1 MSESC
6 IFGSWR
12 RPFKACHSEPSLGNV
27 WWDGV
32 ESPISEDQPSA
43 YTIQGR
49 LSFTHQISKGYLNN
63 VSLLSLRLF
72 YRTFALA
79 SLLLSSYMS
88 TQAQTF
94 TPIATSITPV
104 TNAQAAWADM
114 NNDGW
119 PDLLLSG
126 TDHLGSSSLV
136 YYANNGDST
145 FDTMEIA
152 ALAQVR
158 FDLADYNQDGF
169 IDLLVSGKT
178 AGDAQVVRVYRN
190 NSGASFTDMAFALEG
205 IASGDVLW
213 ADLDHD
219 ARPEIVL
226 SGVDALGDEVL
237 LLYTPEGALYAPVS
251 QAMTA
256 QAYGS
261 LAAMDANKDGLPELL
276 VTGYDA
282 LGHPESPVYTFDASL
297 AATLY
302 AEVPDGYAL
311 NAAEVADLNEDG
323 FPDLVMTGIS
333 GDLVKATNVYFNN
346 QINGFT
352 RSSMELDSA
361 GSSSLALADLNHDG
375 LPDLV
380 LMGLDTDNNALTGYF
395 TNGGAGGGYALT
407 AAPHALTSLHSG
419 AVALADFNRDG
430 SPDVFQ
436 TGEKASGLSAGLY
449 ASDMHLSITN
459 HAPSTPGG
467 LSAVVQD
474 GAVTLG
480 WGAATDDLTHA
491 LSLTYNVY
499 ISASPGGADLVLSPL
514 ADVGTGYRRM
524 ARAGNAGYATALTVR
539 ALPEGRYYWGV
550 QAIDNAF
557 RGSAFAGEA
566 TFVVCDP
573 VYIGAD
579 TAVCHGETIT
589 LEAGEAGDVVN
600 WYSVTEDDLLA
611 VDVRSYDH
619 WVGARDTLVAEV
631 SRAGLGCVLYDTIV
645 VDVKGPVALDPGPDF
660 AVCTGD
666 SATLTLT
673 DFEQVNWY
681 TEAGLLA
688 ADQSTVRWLPADPD
702 TVVAEVFFDGGCVQ
716 YDTVVVD
723 LYAPV
728 AVDLGRDTALCVGA
742 PLSLSLDGYATVNW
756 YLESMGPVAADQA
769 SWLVAVETDDAVI
782 AEGVDAHGCSGFD
795 TLWVEALS
803 LPAPELGAD
812 TALCHGAVLELTVA
826 GFEAVRWS
834 AVGEGPL
841 GEGPSLLREVVADDT
856 LVVEVQDAAGCVN
869 RDTLVTEVLPLP
881 VVDLGPDVRVCD
893 GETVLLQL
901 QDPAFERVDWVD
913 VAGNVLVEDQW
924 FYAHVASADGQQE
937 TDTLVAVVTSVAGCM
952 DRDTLVVAVDPRPV
966 VTLRDTTVCAGTELS
981 LAVAGEWDA
990 VNWYTAGD
998 QVLATDQPVYVLEA
1012 AASMTLWAEA
1022 ILDGCAGLD
1031 TMALTVNPLPV
1042 VELGEDRS
1050 YCVGDAISLTVD
1062 DIGVDYAWRNAAM
1075 EVLASGPVLDVTAAA
1090 SDQFTLRVE
1099 DAEGC
1104 VFEDT
1109 VAVTVYALPEVE
1121 IMGDTEVCAETP
1133 VELSVDPADGATI
1146 RWVDADDVT
1155 LGEARTLEAVL
1166 PASGLV
1172 HVRVEDIN
1180 HCVGRDT
1187 VEVVVHPLPVADA
1200 GEVVLICYGTGT
1212 TLGTEMEDG
1221 LEFRWA
1227 GDAGLAALDVANPY
1241 VEPEASTWYFLE
1253 VTDGNGCVAE
1263 DSVLVEVNPRT
1274 VVDAG
1279 PDRVYC
1285 LGEAMTIG
1293 GDPAT
1298 SGSLLDYV
1306 YRWSPEEGLSSPSV
1320 PNPVVRAE
1328 EDQTYVLSVT
1338 SGDCEAVTDTVD
1350 VVVQAPPEVVVSPT
1364 QSIGAGASV
1373 RLQASGGVAYRWS
1386 PAELLDAA
1394 EVAEPLATPFK
1405 HTTFTVE
1412 VADALGCVTMDTVVV
1427 LVQNNLFIPNLFT
1440 PNGDGSNDFFRVYGS
1455 GVSELRFS
1463 VYDLNGEL
1471 LYRGTQPEEALSTGW
1486 DGTSGG
1492 RPMGNGTYVW
1502 TIEGTFFDGSPLRF
1516 NDQVRGTVRLLR

>member
-6 IFGSWR
+6 TFGSWH
-12 RPFKACHSEPSLGNV
+12 RPFKARHSEPSLGDV
-27 WWDGV
+27 CWDGV
-32 ESPISEDQPSA
+32 ESPGSGDSLSYWQPEGFFS
-43 YTIQGR
+43 
-49 LSFTHQISKGYLNN
+49 
-63 VSLLSLRLF
+63 
-72 YRTFALA
+72 
-79 SLLLSSYMS
+79 LSSNLKIPLCCLSWSLFIVLFFIYS
-88 TQAQTF
+88 RPTQAQTF
-94 TPIATSITPV
+94 SPIATSITPV
-104 TNAQAAWADM
+104 TDAQAAWADM
-114 NNDGW
+114 NNDRW
-119 PDLLLSG
+119 PDLLISG
-126 TDHLGSSSLV
+126 TDHLGTSSLV

-226 SGVDALGDEVL
+226 SGLDALGDEVL
-237 LLYTPEGALYAPVS
+237 LLYTPEGASYAPVS
-251 QAMTA
+251 QAMTP

-282 LGHPESPVYTFDASL
+282 LSHPESTVYTFDASL

-311 NAAEVADLNEDG
+311 NAVEVADLNEDG

-361 GSSSLALADLNHDG
+361 GSSSLALADLNQDG

-380 LMGLDTDNNALTGYF
+380 LMGLDTDNNALTGYY
-395 TNGGAGGGYALT
+395 TNAGAGGGYALT

-430 SPDVFQ
+430 SLDVFQ

-459 HAPSTPGG
+459 HPPAAPGD

-480 WGAATDDLTHA
+480 WAAATDDLTHA

-514 ADVGTGYRRM
+514 ADVATGYRRM

-557 RGSAFAGEA
+557 QGSAFAGEA

-573 VYIGAD
+573 VHIGAD

-600 WYSVTEDDLLA
+600 WYSVTEDELLA
-611 VDVRSYDH
+611 ADVRSYDH

-631 SRAGLGCVLYDTIV
+631 TRAGLGCVLYDTIV

-673 DFEQVNWY
+673 GFEQVNWY

-728 AVDLGRDTALCVGA
+728 AVDLGRDTALCVGT
-742 PLSLSLDGYATVNW
+742 PLSLSLEGYATVNW
-756 YLESMGPVAADQA
+756 FLESAGPVAADQA

-782 AEGVDAHGCSGFD
+782 AEGIDAHGCSGFD
-795 TLWVEALS
+795 TLWVEALP
-803 LPAPELGAD
+803 LPAPDLGAD
-812 TALCHGAVLELTVA
+812 TALCHGAVLELTVE
-826 GFEAVRWS
+826 GFEAVSWL
-834 AVGEGPL
+834 AVGEGWL
-841 GEGPSLLREVVADDT
+841 GEGPSLQRAVVADDT

-901 QDPAFERVDWVD
+901 QDPAFGRVDWVD

-937 TDTLVAVVTSVAGCM
+937 TDTLVAVVTSVAGCVA
-952 DRDTLVVAVDPRPV
+952 RDTLVVAVDPRPV
-966 VTLRDTTVCAGTELS
+966 VTLRDTTVCAGAELT
-981 LAVAGEWDA
+981 LAVAGDWDA

-998 QVLATDQPVYVLEA
+998 QVLATDQPVYALEA

-1042 VELGEDRS
+1042 VELGEERS
-1050 YCVGDAISLTVD
+1050 YCVGDAISLAVD
-1062 DIGVDYAWRNAAM
+1062 DVGVDYAWRNAAM
-1075 EVLASGPVLDVTAAA
+1075 EVLSSGPALEVTAAA

-1099 DAEGC
+1099 DTAGC
-1104 VFEDT
+1104 VYEDS

-1121 IMGDTEVCAETP
+1121 IVGDTEVCAETP
-1133 VELSVDPADGATI
+1133 VELSVDPADGAVV

-1166 PASGLV
+1166 PASGPV
-1172 HVRVEDIN
+1172 YVRVEDT
-1180 HCVGRDT
+1180 HQCVGRDT

-1200 GEVVLICYGTGT
+1200 GEEVLICYGTGT
-1212 TLGTEMEDG
+1212 TLGGTEVEDG
-1221 LEFRWA
+1221 LVFRWA
-1227 GDAGLAALDVANPY
+1227 GEAGLATLDVANLY

-1285 LGEAMTIG
+1285 LGEALTIG
-1293 GDPAT
+1293 GDPSA

-1328 EDQTYVLSVT
+1328 ADQTYVLSVT
-1338 SGDCEAVTDTVD
+1338 SGDCEAETDTVD

-1412 VADALGCVTMDTVVV
+1412 VADALGCVTVDTVVV

-1471 LYRGTQPEEALSTGW
+1471 LYRSTQPEEALSTGW

-1502 TIEGTFFDGSPLRF
+1502 TIEGTFFDGSPLRI